1 LSVNRRPDGRW
12 RARYRDVSGREHAKH
27 FKRKVDAERWVTAN
41 KSQRDRGDWI
51 DPELARATVAV
62 VAVTWFTG
70 KQLKPSSLR
79 SYDSLWRTV
88 VKPRWGTIPINT
100 ITYGQVVS
108 WVNQLGEESLSA
120 SRTSQALLV
129 LKQILDV
136 AVLDGRIS
144 RNVAKQ
150 VHAPRPQPT
159 KQRYLTHSQLQAL
172 ADECGTVHHR
182 YRTLILLLGYT
193 GLRWG
198 EARALRIRHVDLQR
212 RHVAVVD
219 NIPVGYDERDTVGPK
234 SNRSRVVPI
243 PHIVAEEISCLTQN
257 RSSED
262 LLFTSPGGS
271 LLNNSNF
278 RRDVFDPAVEDLHLS
293 PLTPHDLRHTAA
305 SLAISAGASVAGVQT
320 MLGHAT
326 AAITLSVYTHL
337 FPADLRSVADKLDA
351 EARKAQA
358 RTSAPVASQSAA
370 GPHGAQ
376 QRPTVSGHA
385 AQSRSTVRRLTR
397 SHGT

>member
-1 LSVNRRPDGRW
+1 LSIHRRPDGQW
-12 RARYRDVSGREHAKH
+12 RARYRDASVREHAKH

-41 KSQRDRGDWI
+41 KSHRDRGDWL
-51 DPELARATVAV
+51 DPELARATVAL

-88 VKPRWGTIPINT
+88 VRPRWGTAPINT

-108 WVNQLGEESLSA
+108 WVNQLGEEGLSA

-150 VHAPRPQPT
+150 VRAPRPQPT

-172 ADECGTVHHR
+172 ADECGFVHPR
-182 YRTLILLLGYT
+182 YRTLILVLGYT

-198 EARALRIRHVDLQR
+198 EARALRVRHVDVERGQ
-212 RHVAVVD
+212 VAVVD
-219 NIPVGYDERDTVGPK
+219 NIPVGYDESDTVKPK
-234 SNRSRVVPI
+234 SNKARVVPV
-243 PHIVAEEISCLTQN
+243 PRIVTEGIISLTQN
-257 RSSED
+257 RPLED
-262 LLFTSPGGS
+262 LLFTSPSGT

-278 RRDVFDPAVEDLHLS
+278 RRDVFDPAVDHLKLS
-293 PLTPHDLRHTAA
+293 PFTPHDLRHTAA

-326 AAITLSVYTHL
+326 PAITLSVYTHP

-351 EARKAQA
+351 EARKVQA
-358 RTSAPVASQSAA
+358 HPPAPSRL
-370 GPHGAQ
+370 
-376 QRPTVSGHA
+376 RPPQAVRGTP
-385 AQSRSTVRRLTR
+385 TNVRRRRNTAR
-397 SHGT
+397 SPD

>member
-1 LSVNRRPDGRW
+1 M
-12 RARYRDVSGREHAKH
+12 
-27 FKRKVDAERWVTAN
+27 
-41 KSQRDRGDWI
+41 
-51 DPELARATVAV
+51 
-62 VAVTWFTG
+62 
-70 KQLKPSSLR
+70 
-79 SYDSLWRTV
+79 
-88 VKPRWGTIPINT
+88 
-100 ITYGQVVS
+100 
-108 WVNQLGEESLSA
+108 
-120 SRTSQALLV
+120 
-129 LKQILDV
+129 
-136 AVLDGRIS
+136 
-144 RNVAKQ
+144 
-150 VHAPRPQPT
+150 
-159 KQRYLTHSQLQAL
+159 
-172 ADECGTVHHR
+172 
-182 YRTLILLLGYT
+182 
-193 GLRWG
+193 
-198 EARALRIRHVDLQR
+198 
-212 RHVAVVD
+212 
-219 NIPVGYDERDTVGPK
+219 
-234 SNRSRVVPI
+234 PI

-257 RSSED
+257 HSSDD

-320 MLGHAT
+320 MLVHAT

-397 SHGT
+397 RHGA